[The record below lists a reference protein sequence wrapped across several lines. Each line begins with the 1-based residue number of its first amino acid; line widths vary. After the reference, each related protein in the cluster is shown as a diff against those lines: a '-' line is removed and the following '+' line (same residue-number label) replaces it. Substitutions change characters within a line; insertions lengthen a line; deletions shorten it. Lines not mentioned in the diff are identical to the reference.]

1 MEATSYPKEKI
12 KVLLLENVSDTAVRN
27 FSRAGYTQ
35 VEKLTKALPEADLV
49 EAVKNVHLLGI
60 RSKTQITE
68 RVLEAA
74 KKLQAIGCFCI
85 GVNQVNLEKATDCGV
100 AVFNA
105 PYSNTRSVAELVI
118 GAAIMLIRRIP

>member
-68 RVLEAA
+68 RVYTGGKTDEGFAWGR
-74 KKLQAIGCFCI
+74 INWGS
-85 GVNQVNLEKATDCGV
+85 EKCSFARDP
-100 AVFNA
+100 F
-105 PYSNTRSVAELVI
+105 
-118 GAAIMLIRRIP
+118 